1 MESKNI
7 TAAKE
12 FIILG
17 FTGSLKIRLFLFLTF
32 SLIYVITC
40 LGNVVIITIT
50 RSDYR
55 LHTPMY
61 FFISN
66 LSFLDL
72 GYTSSTVPKMLAN
85 FLSERGTISFVG
97 CITQL
102 YFFLSLGV
110 TENFLLAAMAYD
122 RYVAICNPLRYAVV
136 MSKRVCIQLVI
147 VCWFTG
153 FLSIVMPATFIA
165 RLPYCAS
172 NIINHFF
179 CDISPLIQLSCSDTH
194 ILEKLNFITAIIV
207 ILGTFFLITMS
218 YIRIVSTILR
228 IRSSVGRKKA
238 FSTCASH
245 LMVVLI
251 YYGTIIFMYIRPKA
265 DSSLDLDKVMALFYC
280 IVTPM
285 LNPIIYSFRNKE
297 MKRALKKGICRKIIF
312 SHIVVV
318 R

>member
-1 MESKNI
+1 MKSENI
-7 TAAKE
+7 TSVRE
-12 FIILG
+12 FIFLG
-17 FTGSLKIRLFLFLTF
+17 FTGSLRIQSLLFLIFLVVY
-32 SLIYVITC
+32 IITC

-72 GYTSSTVPKMLAN
+72 WYTSSTSPKMLAN
-85 FLSERGTISFVG
+85 FLSERKTISFIG

-102 YFFLSLGV
+102 YFCLSLGV

-122 RYVAICNPLRYAVV
+122 RYVAICNPLRYAVL

-147 VCWFTG
+147 GCWFTG

-165 RLPYCAS
+165 MLPYCAS
-172 NIINHFF
+172 NVINQIF

-207 ILGTFFLITMS
+207 ILGTFFMITVS

-228 IRSSVGRKKA
+228 ISSSAGRKKA

-245 LMVVLI
+245 LMVVLF
-251 YYGTIIFMYIRPKA
+251 YYGPIIFMYIRPNA
-265 DSSLDLDKVMALFYC
+265 DSSLDLDKVMAVFCC

-297 MKRALKKGICRKIIF
+297 VKHALIKVISRKRMF
-312 SHIVVV
+312 SLNEAV